1 MEGSVM
7 NYLLCFWEASYGSSV
22 LEMQYAKGYSFT
34 RTDTCELLIHSYFK
48 CLWWIFLREV

>member
-48 CLWWIFLREV
+48 CLW